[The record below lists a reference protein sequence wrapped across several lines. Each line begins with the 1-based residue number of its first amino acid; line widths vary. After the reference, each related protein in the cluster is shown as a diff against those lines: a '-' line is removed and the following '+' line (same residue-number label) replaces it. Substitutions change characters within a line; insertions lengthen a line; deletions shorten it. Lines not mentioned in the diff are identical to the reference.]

1 MYGADGS
8 EVCAFVGL
16 IFVRVSGV
24 GQVYTMG
31 KTRVESVKEN

>member
-8 EVCAFVGL
+8 EVCALVEL

-24 GQVYTMG
+24 GQVYVMG
-31 KTRVESVKEN
+31 NTRLELVKAN